1 MKWIPSELHTH
12 TLHSDGQH
20 TLDELVQS
28 ALNLG
33 IDCIALTDHN
43 TQSGLQDRQRI
54 QYETG
59 IHIIPGME
67 WTTFYGHMIT
77 LGIATY
83 VDWRNFGIYNIEKG
97 IDQVHT
103 QGGLVGIAHPFRIGS
118 PICTGCYW
126 EYPITNWQ
134 KIDYIEVW
142 STLMPAIKKD
152 SQRAFAWWTSLLNE
166 GHRITATS
174 GRDWHRTE
182 AHDAPAAITYLGT
195 EDEETLWYSLDMLQ
209 TSEVSYT
216 DHIELEP
223 KDYSALTALRQ
234 GAVTV
239 TMGPLLTFTAHIIH
253 PIHPDHSKRYT
264 IGQEIY
270 CPSHEQIQL
279 EIALDTICRQ
289 QYYELADQSLRLVVN
304 SNQGILFEQPIPV
317 QTEVYDCELEQTQS
331 LSWVRVELYG
341 YFAEMYS
348 MIAFTNPIYITHSL

>member
-28 ALNLG
+28 ALHLG

-54 QYETG
+54 QHETG

-77 LGIATY
+77 MGIYKY
-83 VDWRNFGIYNIEKG
+83 VDWRNLGIHDIEKG
-97 IDQVHT
+97 IDQVHA

-134 KIDYIEVW
+134 KVDYIEVW
-142 STLMPAIKKD
+142 STLMPSIKKD

-166 GHRITATS
+166 GHQITATS

-182 AHDAPAAITYLGT
+182 DHDAPAAITYIGT
-195 EDEETLWYSLDMLQ
+195 EDEEKLWHSLDILQ
-209 TSEVSYT
+209 TSDVSYT
-216 DHIELEP
+216 DRVELEP
-223 KDYSALTALRQ
+223 KDHSALTALRQ

-239 TMGPLLTFTAHIIH
+239 TMGPLLTFTAHIAH
-253 PIHPDHSKRYT
+253 PIHDDQSKRYH
-264 IGQEIY
+264 IGQELY
-270 CPSHEQIQL
+270 CPPHEKLKL

-289 QYYELADQSLRLVVN
+289 QYYTLADQSLRLVVN
-304 SNQGILFEQPIPV
+304 SNRGILFEQQIPV
-317 QTEVYDCELEQTQS
+317 QTEVYDCELEQTQV

-341 YFAEMYS
+341 YFAETYS
-348 MIAFTNPIYITHSL
+348 MIAFTNAIYITHSL